1 MNNQNPIIN
10 NAIQANMNA
19 MRDMLEKAATLAQEG
34 CGYMDDGN
42 RNAAIGSIIDLIGC
56 LTMPKPYLRL
66 HSPSTGSEASA
77 LPPRRSFST
86 ALNS

>member
-1 MNNQNPIIN
+1 MSTQNPVIN

-42 RNAAIGSIIDLIGC
+42 RNAAGSIIDLD
-56 LTMPKPYLRL
+56 RL
-66 HSPSTGSEASA
+66 LGDAKALFEASLA
-77 LPPRRSFST
+77 LHRQ
-86 ALNS
+86 

>member
-1 MNNQNPIIN
+1 MSNQNPVIN

-42 RNAAIGSIIDLIGC
+42 RNAAIGSIIDLDRPLGDAKA
-56 LTMPKPYLRL
+56 LF
-66 HSPSTGSEASA
+66 EASLA
-77 LPPRRSFST
+77 LHRQ
-86 ALNS
+86 

>member
-1 MNNQNPIIN
+1 MSTQNPVIN

-42 RNAAIGSIIDLIGC
+42 RNAAVGSIIDLD
-56 LTMPKPYLRL
+56 RL
-66 HSPSTGSEASA
+66 LGDAKALHEASLA
-77 LPPRRSFST
+77 LHRQ
-86 ALNS
+86 

>member
-1 MNNQNPIIN
+1 MSNQNPIIN

-42 RNAAIGSIIDLIGC
+42 RNAAIGSIIDLD
-56 LTMPKPYLRL
+56 RL
-66 HSPSTGSEASA
+66 LGDAKALHEAS
-77 LPPRRSFST
+77 LTLHRQ
-86 ALNS
+86 

>member
-1 MNNQNPIIN
+1 MSNQNPIIN

-42 RNAAIGSIIDLIGC
+42 RNAAIGSIIDLD
-56 LTMPKPYLRL
+56 RL
-66 HSPSTGSEASA
+66 LGDAKAFHEASLA
-77 LPPRRSFST
+77 LHRQ
-86 ALNS
+86 

>member
-1 MNNQNPIIN
+1 MSNQNPIIN

-42 RNAAIGSIIDLIGC
+42 RNSAIGSIIDLD
-56 LTMPKPYLRL
+56 RL
-66 HSPSTGSEASA
+66 LGDAKALHEASLA
-77 LPPRRSFST
+77 LHRQ
-86 ALNS
+86 